1 MQVHGPQLDPGAT
14 NLYSA
19 VEVKKPAEAGQTLS
33 AGGTEGELQVE
44 DVFRISSEMEQE
56 GARSGDQGPPEKQ
69 NKEAAEEEHRTQKE
83 DPLPEE
89 QPEDPR
95 SFWG

>member
-1 MQVHGPQLDPGAT
+1 MQVQGPKLNPVAT

-19 VEVKKPAEAGQTLS
+19 VEVKKPVEAGQTLS
-33 AGGTEGELQVE
+33 AGGTEAELQVE

-56 GARSGDQGPPEKQ
+56 GGQSADQGAPEKQ
-69 NKEAAEEEHRTQKE
+69 NKHAEDGVDGTQKE
-83 DPLPEE
+83 DPPPDELT
-89 QPEDPR
+89 EDPR